1 MTATICD
8 YVIRNY
14 RPGDY
19 DWVLAA
25 LLQLQAHEYAIH
37 DSRVP
42 AEPGPTKLYLDEML
56 ARLAEND
63 GALLIAERGGVS
75 VGLVGGHTVNAP
87 WPLETA
93 DSNFYAYVSDIFIE
107 PDHRGTG
114 LAAQLLDAIAAHFRA
129 LPLPLRRLR
138 LNTLA
143 ANAIARAAY
152 EKAGFQPYEV
162 IYERPL

>member
-14 RPGDY
+14 RPDDY

-63 GALLIAERGGVS
+63 GVLLIAEHGGVP
-75 VGLVGGHTVNAP
+75 VGLVGGHTVDAP

-93 DSNFYAYVSDIFIE
+93 DSNFHAYVSDIFIE
-107 PDHRGTG
+107 PDQRGTG
-114 LAAQLLDAIAAHFRA
+114 LAAQLLDAHRGAFPRLAIAAQAAA
-129 LPLPLRRLR
+129 LEYAGRQHHRPRRL
-138 LNTLA
+138 
-143 ANAIARAAY
+143 
-152 EKAGFQPYEV
+152 
-162 IYERPL
+162 